1 MNFPG
6 SILVWEENFISKL
19 SLIMFVLIG
28 INESF
33 LFSSI
38 KWWKSLPLEI
48 RTSSSLGIFMHSL
61 LKYWQFPTR
70 NYLFYIGDR
79 SGSISH
85 TRLWL
90 NFSAL
95 KYLFFF
101 RKIVV
106 YHQPFLFAIHLL
118 EMKYKKLNKSH
129 GILHYCAN
137 WGHCKRRNKWCK

>member
-1 MNFPG
+1 
-6 SILVWEENFISKL
+6 
-19 SLIMFVLIG
+19 MFVLIG

-70 NYLFYIGDR
+70 NCLFYFGDR
-79 SGSISH
+79 SASIPH
-85 TRLWL
+85 ARLPL

-95 KYLFFF
+95 KYHLFQ
-101 RKIVV
+101 KNCCLSPACPLSDAPVED
-106 YHQPFLFAIHLL
+106 PKLFSVLSKCCRSAFKNLFTSAAQL
-118 EMKYKKLNKSH
+118 PGYRWYCASNKKKLIGS
-129 GILHYCAN
+129 
-137 WGHCKRRNKWCK
+137 